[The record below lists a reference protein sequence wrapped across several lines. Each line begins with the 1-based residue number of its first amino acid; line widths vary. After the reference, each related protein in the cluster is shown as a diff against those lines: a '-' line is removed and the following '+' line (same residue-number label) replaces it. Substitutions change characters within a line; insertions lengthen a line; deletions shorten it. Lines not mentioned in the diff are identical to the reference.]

1 MPKERTAKD
10 DIKRLRKLIRDIR
23 IAMLTTV
30 AQDGALRSRPMATAD
45 VEFDGDLWFFTR
57 ARAPKAEELMDD
69 QRVNVS
75 FADHDEN
82 RYVSVSGR
90 ATLVR
95 DRDRVRALWSRFH
108 KAWFPEG
115 KNDPDLALIKITVD
129 RAEYWDGP
137 ASKMVHL
144 AWLSRASLTGEGAV
158 LSAQERRDESAA
170 EEQKAS
176 TAEEQK
182 VRPGGAQG

>member
-1 MPKERTAKD
+1 MPKERKAKD
-10 DIKRLRKLIRDIR
+10 DIKKLRKLIKDIR
-23 IAMLTTV
+23 VAMLTTV

-57 ARAPKAEELMDD
+57 ASSPKTEELMDD
-69 QRVNVS
+69 QRVNVN
-75 FADHDEN
+75 FADPDDN

-95 DRDRVRALWSRFH
+95 DREKVRELWSPFH

-115 KNDPDLALIKITVD
+115 KKDPDLALIKVTVD
-129 RAEYWDGP
+129 RAEYWDAP

-144 AWLSRASLTGEGAV
+144 AWLTRAALTSEGAPAV
-158 LSAQERRDESAA
+158 LEERRDEAPSS
-170 EEQKAS
+170 EPKS
-176 TAEEQK
+176 NL
-182 VRPGGAQG
+182 PGGAQG

>member
-1 MPKERTAKD
+1 MPKERTAKE
-10 DIKRLRKLIRDIR
+10 DIKKLRKLIKDIR
-23 IAMLTTV
+23 VAMLTTV

-57 ARAPKAEELMDD
+57 ASSPKTEELMDD

-75 FADHDEN
+75 FADGEES

-95 DRDRVRALWSRFH
+95 DRDKVRELWSPFH

-115 KNDPDLALIKITVD
+115 KKDPDLALIKVTVD
-129 RAEYWDGP
+129 RAEYWDAP

-144 AWLSRASLTGEGAV
+144 AWLTRAALTGEAAT
-158 LSAQERRDESAA
+158 SPAEARRDETAA
-170 EEQKAS
+170 EEPKP
-176 TAEEQK
+176 TL
-182 VRPGGAQG
+182 PGGAQG

>member
-1 MPKERTAKD
+1 MPKERTAKE

-57 ARAPKAEELMDD
+57 ARAPKTEELMDD

-90 ATLVR
+90 ANLVR

-144 AWLSRASLTGEGAV
+144 AWISRASTGEMAT
-158 LSAQERRDESAA
+158 QEERREESVAAVA
-170 EEQKAS
+170 EEQKP
-176 TAEEQK
+176 T
-182 VRPGGAQG
+182 PGGAQG

>member
-1 MPKERTAKD
+1 MPKERTAKE
-10 DIKRLRKLIRDIR
+10 DIKTLRKLMRDIR

-45 VEFDGDLWFFTR
+45 FEFDGDLWFFTR
-57 ARAPKAEELMDD
+57 ASSPKTGELMDD

-75 FADHDEN
+75 FADAEKN

-95 DRDRVRALWSRFH
+95 DRDRARALWSRFH

-144 AWLSRASLTGEGAV
+144 AWLTRAALTGDAAPP
-158 LSAQERRDESAA
+158 SAGERREEPAA
-170 EEQKAS
+170 EEPKP
-176 TAEEQK
+176 T
-182 VRPGGAQG
+182 PGGAQG

>member
-1 MPKERTAKD
+1 MPKERTAKE
-10 DIKRLRKLIRDIR
+10 DIKKLRKLIKDIR
-23 IAMLTTV
+23 VAMLTTV
-30 AQDGALRSRPMATAD
+30 AQDGALRSRPMASAD

-57 ARAPKAEELMDD
+57 ASSPKTEELMDD

-75 FADHDEN
+75 FADGEEN

-95 DRDRVRALWSRFH
+95 DRDKVRELWSPFH

-115 KNDPDLALIKITVD
+115 KKDPDLALIKVTVD
-129 RAEYWDGP
+129 RAEYWDAP

-144 AWLSRASLTGEGAV
+144 AWLTRAALTGEATT
-158 LSAQERRDESAA
+158 AAEARRDETAA
-170 EEQKAS
+170 EEPKP
-176 TAEEQK
+176 T
-182 VRPGGAQG
+182 PGGAQG

>member
-1 MPKERTAKD
+1 MPKERTAKE
-10 DIKRLRKLIRDIR
+10 DIKKLRKLIKDIR
-23 IAMLTTV
+23 VAMLTTV
-30 AQDGALRSRPMATAD
+30 AQDGALRSRPMASAD

-57 ARAPKAEELMDD
+57 ASSPKTEELMED

-75 FADHDEN
+75 FADGEEN

-95 DRDRVRALWSRFH
+95 DRDKVRELWSPFH

-115 KNDPDLALIKITVD
+115 KKDPDLALIKVTVD
-129 RAEYWDGP
+129 RAEYWDAP

-144 AWLSRASLTGEGAV
+144 AWLTRAALTGEATTP
-158 LSAQERRDESAA
+158 AEARRDETAA
-170 EEQKAS
+170 EEPKP
-176 TAEEQK
+176 T
-182 VRPGGAQG
+182 PGGAQG